1 MNQRLVAIAVWSL
14 ALLFAL
20 ACAAFAWRA
29 TRLAAAPAA
38 AVVDPAVAPGA
49 ALWASACARCHA
61 PAEFAPALAGA
72 DRVAEV
78 ARLLHK
84 LDDHGPLEF
93 SEDLLVVQWLASLA
107 PATVEAPPAPEADD
121 GEAEDFT
128 L

>member
-29 TRLAAAPAA
+29 TRLADAPVAAVGDPAA
-38 AVVDPAVAPGA
+38 APGA

-61 PAEFAPALAGA
+61 PGEFTPALARP
-72 DRVAEV
+72 DRAAEV
-78 ARLLHK
+78 AALLRQ
-84 LDDHGPLEF
+84 LDDHGPLGF
-93 SEDLLVVQWLASLA
+93 AEDLQVVQWLATQA
-107 PATVEAPPAPEADD
+107 PAAAEAPPAPEAED
-121 GEAEDFT
+121 DFT